1 MMRRLGVAIIA
12 AASGLAVSGCSQ
24 AAQFQPVAGDAVTSV
39 RIATV
44 DVALGQGLQF
54 AAAPVCTYEGA
65 EYDCAGTLSDD
76 RPLTSSATQV
86 TKADVP
92 TELAGLVPPDATD
105 TDSFIVLNVA
115 VDGAPIYR
123 GLANVVL
130 DENGRVK
137 Q

>member
-1 MMRRLGVAIIA
+1 MMRRVSVAMLA
-12 AASGLAVSGCSQ
+12 AVSLAVAGCSQ

-54 AAAPVCTYEGA
+54 AAAPVCSYEGT

-92 TELAGLVPPDATD
+92 TELAGLLPPDATD

-137 Q
+137 P